1 MCRFFLV
8 VMQRFIFFLFIVL
21 HLAISC
27 DRIAIESVNGDCF
40 SSSDLIAVRS
50 GSVGDTF
57 DSTFVSQ
64 KMAELFI
71 SSHKDNP
78 PIISIEPYEMDGAV
92 CLYIINF
99 EKGFKIVSADT
110 RIQPILAECE
120 EGNLS
125 PDKTD
130 NPGVKVWLEDTA
142 DRISVLRRFNL
153 SVEEDYSDLWSP
165 FRDQK
170 KPSIRTRAMRDSSFF
185 DEEYIWIRVVETNT
199 VSIYSNADQP
209 ALMTTKWGPGYPW
222 NVKMPNSFLT
232 NILCPTGCAAVAV
245 SQVLRYFNKKGDY
258 PTDLYHSV
266 SIDSTTPQYVPEID
280 WFIVKTTLSKSGY
293 TSSSSRWSNM
303 PDTRYGSHTDYVSS
317 LMLDIGNRV
326 DTHYYQSISYVE
338 PDTINFSYTIPNLPQ
353 CGISSSY
360 APYSFLTVASNIS
373 AKKPVIVSAY
383 CDSTQRGLGGGH
395 TWVIDGCHDYLLYYF
410 TTESY
415 YHILSADYYSYSNV
429 VDVYTEREM
438 MTVNPNVYDG
448 MQNVTTSS
456 HTMKD
461 LHMNWG
467 LDGDGDGDYN
477 MLSSND
483 WILPAGGSTVNY
495 LYERRMHHNI
505 STTQLY

>member
-1 MCRFFLV
+1 MKRFVLFLFLV
-8 VMQRFIFFLFIVL
+8 LPV
-21 HLAISC
+21 AISC
-27 DRIAIESVNGDCF
+27 DGFASESVDGECLV
-40 SSSDLIAVRS
+40 SSGQIAVRS
-50 GSVGDTF
+50 GSADVAS
-57 DSTFVSQ
+57 DSMFVSQ

-71 SSHKDNP
+71 SSQKDNP
-78 PIISIEPYEMDGAV
+78 SIINIEPYELDGVV
-92 CLYIINF
+92 CFYVINF
-99 EKGFKIVSADT
+99 EKGYKIVAADT
-110 RIQPILAECE
+110 RVQPILAECE

-142 DRISVLRRFNL
+142 DRIRVLKRFNL

-209 ALMTTKWGPGYPW
+209 ALMTTKWGQGYPW
-222 NVKMPNSFLT
+222 NATMPNDYLT
-232 NILCPTGCAAVAV
+232 GVSCLTGCASVAV

-258 PTDLYHSV
+258 PTALYHSV
-266 SIDSTTPQYVPEID
+266 SVNSVTPLYVPGLN
-280 WFIVKTTLSKSGY
+280 WFIVETTLSRSGY

-303 PDTRYGSHTDYVSS
+303 PDTRSGSHTSYVSR

-326 DTHYYQSISYVE
+326 DMHYCQYLSYVE
-338 PDTINFSYTIPNLPQ
+338 PGILYSIPNLPQ

-360 APYSFLTVASNIS
+360 APYNFSTVAADIRS
-373 AKKPVIVSAY
+373 KKPVIVSAY
-383 CDSTQRGLGGGH
+383 TDSTQTGLSGGH

-410 TTESY
+410 TTETY

-429 VDVYTEREM
+429 VDVYTESEM

-448 MQNVTTSS
+448 MQNVTSSS

-467 LDGDGDGDYN
+467 WDGDGDGNYN
-477 MLSSND
+477 MLSSNN
-483 WILPAGGSTVNY
+483 WIVPSGGSTLNY